1 VEMPISNARDQ
12 FAEVVNR
19 AAYGGEVTYVTRRGR
34 RLAAVVPATRLV
46 AEAARARETATVEAC
61 RQLWASVAGSDEVTR
76 ARVHAVI
83 DHLMEMVE
91 DAADVAAA
99 ESAMTEVEAGAPTV
113 AWEDLRAELGL

>member
-1 VEMPISNARDQ
+1 MPISEARDQ

-46 AEAARARETATVEAC
+46 AEAARARETATAEAC

-76 ARVHAVI
+76 ARVQAVI
-83 DHLMEMVE
+83 DHLMEVVE

-99 ESAMTEVEAGAPTV
+99 ESAMAEVEAGAPTV